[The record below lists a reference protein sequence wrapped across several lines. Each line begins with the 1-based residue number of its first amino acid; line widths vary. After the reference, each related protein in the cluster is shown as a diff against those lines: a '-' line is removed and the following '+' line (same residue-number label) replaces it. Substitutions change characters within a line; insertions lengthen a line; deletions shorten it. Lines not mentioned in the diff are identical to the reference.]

1 MKNKLTFEEAFNNLT
16 LLVEEIEDDEIQ
28 LDSLAENV
36 KKANELI
43 SFCETK
49 LRTIKDETG
58 KLRSEAAGM
67 GG

>member
-1 MKNKLTFEEAFNNLT
+1 MKNELTFEEAFNNLT

-49 LRTIKDETG
+49 LRTIKDETS
-58 KLRSEAAGM
+58 KLRAT
-67 GG
+67 

>member
-1 MKNKLTFEEAFNNLT
+1 MKNELTFEEAFNNLT

-43 SFCETK
+43 LFCETK
-49 LRTIKDETG
+49 LRTIKEETS
-58 KLRSEAAGM
+58 KLRAT
-67 GG
+67 

>member
-1 MKNKLTFEEAFNNLT
+1 MKNELTFEEAFNNLT

-43 SFCETK
+43 LFCKTK
-49 LRTIKDETG
+49 LRTIKEETS
-58 KLRSEAAGM
+58 KLRAT
-67 GG
+67 

>member
-1 MKNKLTFEEAFNNLT
+1 MKNELTFEEAFNNLT

-49 LRTIKDETG
+49 LRTTKEETS
-58 KLRSEAAGM
+58 KLRAT
-67 GG
+67 

>member
-1 MKNKLTFEEAFNNLT
+1 MKNELTFEEAFNNLT

-49 LRTIKDETG
+49 LRTIKEETS
-58 KLRSEAAGM
+58 KLRAT
-67 GG
+67 